1 MQENPISSTTLS
13 VQMCYQNYLAGK
25 YIVNRRYQ
33 RKLVWTLEEKQ
44 AFIDSLSKNYSVP
57 LFLFATKEKDGNIQ
71 YEIIDGMQRLNAI
84 MSFIEDEFPI
94 EINGVKGYF
103 DLNTMT
109 STKYLLDQGFL
120 KQMQPVLDRQLCV
133 AITNYPL
140 PNTHINTDERNIEE
154 IFRRINSYGKQ
165 LSKQEIRQAGAL
177 GAFPELVR
185 QIASQIRGD
194 VSPTDSVPLN
204 RMKEISLSNKKLH
217 YGITMDNIFWVKEK
231 IITIPNMRVSRD
243 EELVAWILEYMIIG
257 TDATPSAHELD
268 KLYRK
273 VTDEYGYAMADKVE
287 NKINSMGKDT
297 LKDWF
302 LHIHGLMLSILECS
316 HREFRKLV
324 FQDELSESLVRTYQV
339 IFLALF
345 ELVIKDKQKAD
356 NIMGLVADL
365 EQIGNHTLKGIA
377 DDKWNAGTRH
387 KRIQAIK
394 GVIGHNFSQSEKTD
408 ALSRNWT
415 FELDSLIRMSRIEG
429 SLYDFKTGFHDLG
442 NGSYNKDLPLKLVEI
457 LTAQANTAPKSKGYV
472 IIGITEGESS
482 FQRFEKLYGKS
493 PATNIEG
500 TDFYVTGIQKE
511 INKFYRGS
519 GDKMQ
524 NELLSA
530 IDKAPVDESVK
541 RQIKQS
547 FKMVKYGGNDVIIL
561 ELASNDKP
569 ITYGEEIY
577 IREGNNTKK
586 LESAKATIEYCN
598 RVFGTT
604 EMI

>member
-13 VQMCYQNYLAGK
+13 VQMCYQNYLSGK

-57 LFLFATKEKDGNIQ
+57 LFLFATKEKDGNVQ

-103 DLNTMT
+103 DLNTLT
-109 STKYLLDQGFL
+109 NTKYLLDQGLL

-217 YGITMDNIFWVKEK
+217 YGITMDNVFWVKEK

-273 VTDEYGYAMADKVE
+273 VTDESGCAMADKVE
-287 NKINSMGKDT
+287 NKIISIGKDT
-297 LKDWF
+297 IKDWF

-316 HREFRKLV
+316 HSEFRKLV
-324 FQDELSESLVRTYQV
+324 FQDELSEGLVRTYQV

-345 ELVIKDKQKAD
+345 ELVIKDRQKAD

-365 EQIGNHTLKGIA
+365 DQIGNHTLKGIG
-377 DDKWNAGTRH
+377 DDKWNANTRY
-387 KRIQAIK
+387 KKIRAIK
-394 GVIGHNFSQSEKTD
+394 GVIGHNFSKSEKTD

-415 FELDSLIRMSRIEG
+415 FELDCLIRMSRIEG

-442 NGSYNKDLPLKLVEI
+442 NGNYNKDLPLKLVEI

-493 PATNIEG
+493 PAKKIEG
-500 TDFYVTGIQKE
+500 TDFYVTGLQKE
-511 INKFYRGS
+511 IDRFYKGS
-519 GDKMQ
+519 GDRMQ

-547 FKMVKYGGNDVIIL
+547 FKMVKYGENDVIIL
-561 ELASNDKP
+561 ELTSNDKP

>member
-57 LFLFATKEKDGNIQ
+57 LFLFATKEKDSNVQ

-109 STKYLLDQGFL
+109 STKYLLDQGLL

-217 YGITMDNIFWVKEK
+217 YGITMDNVFWVKEK

-243 EELVAWILEYMIIG
+243 EELVAWLLEYMIIG

-273 VTDEYGYAMADKVE
+273 VSDEYGYTMADKVE

-302 LHIHGLMLSILECS
+302 LHIHGLILRILECS

-324 FQDELSESLVRTYQV
+324 FQDELSEGLVRTYQV

-345 ELVIKDKQKAD
+345 ELVIKDKQKTD

-365 EQIGNHTLKGIA
+365 DQIGSHTLKGIG
-377 DDKWNAGTRH
+377 DDKWNAITRH
-387 KRIQAIK
+387 KKIQAIK
-394 GVIGHNFSQSEKTD
+394 GVIGHNFSKSENTD

-415 FELDSLIRMSRIEG
+415 FELDNLIRMSRIEG
-429 SLYDFKTGFHDLG
+429 ALYDFKTGFHDLSNG
-442 NGSYNKDLPLKLVEI
+442 NYNKDLPLKLVEI
-457 LTAQANTAPKSKGYV
+457 LTAQANTSPKAKGYV
-472 IIGITEGESS
+472 IIGITEGGSS
-482 FQRFEKLYGKS
+482 FQSFEKMYGKS
-493 PATNIEG
+493 PAKKIEG
-500 TDFYVTGIQKE
+500 TDFYVTGLQKE
-511 INKFYRGS
+511 IDRFYKGS
-519 GDKMQ
+519 GDRMQ

>member
-57 LFLFATKEKDGNIQ
+57 LFLFATKEKDGNVQ